1 MGELLEAALGYA
13 EKGWRV
19 FPLHTPGPDG
29 CSCGDS
35 GCKAAGKHPRTKTG
49 VTEASADASKIRRW
63 WTKWPDANIGV
74 ATGSESG
81 FFVLDLDR
89 AKGAEASAV
98 SALAELEDRHG
109 RLPPTLSQ
117 RTGSGGNHRL
127 YRWSAE
133 VPVKSRKRVLFCG
146 EVAAAVDTRGS
157 GGYIVAP
164 PSLHETG
171 RRYEWRTGETAVAD
185 VVEAPRWLLDAIT
198 AVRVKEQPPRP
209 AAGPLPALGAEA
221 DRAERY
227 VRAALQGAGRR
238 LGEAAPG
245 GRHEAM
251 IREGRTLGG
260 WAHLCPALG
269 RDVMVAQ
276 LVEAAVGAKVE
287 ADRAQRTVEWA
298 VDEGMKAPLD
308 LPPSRERERALER
321 VVPKV
326 GPRVEQVEDDELDW
340 ILESQPDGY
349 TPWDEEVVPDDAPP
363 VERSL
368 WGSTKVI
375 ITGRQPSEVVAD
387 ARRALARLQGPSQ
400 LYLRDQRVVQVV
412 VSEHGPAIREVGVSE
427 LTSALVEAADWI
439 ELRAPKAREF
449 THGEDL
455 LEVAAKALPGYLVP
469 AVLGTRAE
477 WLPRLSRVSTG
488 PYYDAH
494 GRLVSAGGY
503 DAGSSGYLAAGLT
516 PEPMDVGAA
525 VAVIDEWIGQF
536 PFERASDRAHAVA
549 FALTPIV
556 RDMVRG
562 PVPMTVFEAPS
573 PGTGKS
579 LLMQVLASAATGRPV
594 EPTPMSGQED
604 ERRKAMGSMLA
615 EGRPVVLLDNVRGH
629 LHDPALE
636 GVLTAYPTWSD
647 RRMGSQ
653 DRLRV
658 PATAVWGLSGNNL
671 TMNADLQRRTVSVR
685 LNARCARPES
695 RTGWRHP
702 DLLGFTASNAP
713 RLLSALIALV
723 EAWRAAGCP
732 LGSATMGSYEAWA
745 GVLGGVLDVAGVRGF
760 LGDRADRIAEV
771 DPEQAEWAGLLHAW
785 LSDPALRGRRAAGE
799 LARVCAERG
808 LLLGV
813 LGDGSAMS
821 QARRLGAALGR
832 MRGRVLSVDQ
842 GEVEVVGAGALH
854 GRPMYELKTLS
865 ATVVGMRAMD

>member
-1 MGELLEAALGYA
+1 MSELLEVALGYA
-13 EKGWRV
+13 ARGWRV

-29 CSCGDS
+29 CSCENAA
-35 GCKAAGKHPRTKTG
+35 CKAVGKHPRVARG
-49 VTEASADASKIRRW
+49 VKEASADPAVVLAWWRRW
-63 WTKWPDANIGV
+63 PEANIGI

-89 AKGAEASAV
+89 AKGAEASAI
-98 SALAELEDRHG
+98 SALVELEDLHG

-127 YRWSAE
+127 YRWSAQ

-146 EVAAAVDTRGS
+146 DVAAAVDTRGS

-171 RRYEWRTGETAVAD
+171 RRYEWRTGETAVAE

-198 AVRVKEQPPRP
+198 AVRVRGQPPRP
-209 AAGPLPALGAEA
+209 AAAPLPALGAEA

-227 VRAALQGAGRR
+227 VRAALQGACRR
-238 LGEAAPG
+238 LSEAAPG

-269 RDVMVAQ
+269 REVIVAQ
-276 LVEAAVGAKVE
+276 FVDAAMAAKVE
-287 ADRAQRTVEWA
+287 QDRAQRTVEWA
-298 VDEGMKAPLD
+298 VDQGMAAPLN
-308 LPPSRERERALER
+308 LPPAREQVAER
-321 VVPKV
+321 VAPKV
-326 GPRVEQVEDDELDW
+326 GPRVEQAEDEELDW
-340 ILESQPDGY
+340 ILESQPDDY
-349 TPWDEEVVPDDAPP
+349 APWGEDVVPEDAPP
-363 VERSL
+363 TERAL
-368 WGSTKVI
+368 WGPPKVI
-375 ITGRQPSEVVAD
+375 VTGRQPSEVVAD
-387 ARRALARLQGPSQ
+387 ARQALARLQGPSQ

-427 LTSALVEAADWI
+427 LTAALVEAADWI
-439 ELRAPKAREF
+439 ELRAPKAREL
-449 THGEDL
+449 TNGEDL
-455 LEVAAKALPGYLVP
+455 IEVAAKALPGYVVP

-477 WLPRLSRVSTG
+477 WLPRLSRVSSG

-503 DAGSSGYLAAGLT
+503 DAGSSGYLARGLT
-516 PEPMDVGAA
+516 PELMGVGAA
-525 VAVIDEWIGQF
+525 VSVIDGWIGQF
-536 PFERASDRAHAVA
+536 PFERPSDRAHALA

-671 TMNADLQRRTVSVR
+671 TMNADLQRRTVAVR
-685 LNARCARPES
+685 LNARCARPEA

-702 DLLGFTASNAP
+702 DLLGFTAAEAP

-760 LGDRADRIAEV
+760 LCDRADRIAEV
-771 DPEQAEWAGLLHAW
+771 DPEAAEWAGLLHAW
-785 LSDPALRGRRAAGE
+785 MTDPALRGRRAAGD
-799 LARVCAERG
+799 LARCCAERG

-821 QARRLGAALGR
+821 QARRLGGALGR
-832 MRGRVLSVDQ
+832 MRGRVLGVDQ
-842 GEVEVVGAGALH
+842 GEVEVVSAGALH
-854 GRPMYELKTLS
+854 GRPMYELRVLS
-865 ATVVGMRAMD
+865 APVVGMRAMD